1 MYNLVHSIDSLGFSY
16 ADLKRDFNGRV
27 GDGIEIECH
36 RSTVTSICNFTE
48 QRKAVSALL
57 SANKLYKK
65 LNCLTDSAFITRRAR
80 KKELNNGSQ
89 YTSYS
94 QEACSR

>member
-27 GDGIEIECH
+27 GDVIEIECH

-80 KKELNNGSQ
+80 KKELNNVSKH
-89 YTSYS
+89 TSIT
-94 QEACSR
+94 